1 MIFGEVS
8 LSEAEGAILAHS
20 VRADGRR
27 FRKGLVLSADDP
39 GGAGGGGPHAA
50 DGRAA

>member
-27 FRKGLVLSADDP
+27 FRKGLSCPLTTW
-39 GGAGGGGPHAA
+39 AA
-50 DGRAA
+50 LAAAASRG